1 MRTSAETNHRTIQ
14 PAAPR
19 TQRSTQA
26 CGECGKRAWP
36 AQLQP
41 SRMHCARPSAS
52 HRPCPPGWPC
62 QVQVAG
68 TRPTNHFKR
77 AHAPGQQWQL
87 SLIERDWSLPVGHE
101 STAGRLRQAEEA
113 VLGHGPAHN
122 AGGVLDNRP
131 RTGRQQAENKPDREH
146 GVLSKNYRSLREN
159 RPCCGPQ
166 NSPTTGPTTEAVVG
180 LFWPTAGFEQVDNT
194 LRTALLPVVGLL
206 SNYSNFAKPPE

>member
-1 MRTSAETNHRTIQ
+1 MPYRCSAAPEKNQSRGLSTVRTSAETNHRTIQ

-19 TQRSTQA
+19 TQRSTQE

-41 SRMHCARPSAS
+41 SRMHCARPNAS

-68 TRPTNHFKR
+68 THPTNHFKR

-122 AGGVLDNRP
+122 AAGAP
-131 RTGRQQAENKPDREH
+131 RQQAENT
-146 GVLSKNYRSLREN
+146 
-159 RPCCGPQ
+159 
-166 NSPTTGPTTEAVVG
+166 PTTGREQTRSRTRAV
-180 LFWPTAGFEQVDNT
+180 LEE
-194 LRTALLPVVGLL
+194 L
-206 SNYSNFAKPPE
+206 